1 MQNPKPTKPVV
12 DPGTQKRHSI
22 WDVRPFLFVAAA
34 LCAILTWF
42 VVTMYFDQE
51 GDHVIIVDSVTYTYQ
66 SSTYTSLGLD
76 LVSTPEV
83 SNIAVRVRGSGTVIG
98 NIRAGDIMVYP
109 RYSSV
114 RGAGEVTLDLD
125 ARFVTS
131 DYDNFNI
138 ELTVESPSTVTVVFD
153 EVSEK
158 VVPVTADTSQIQIA
172 EGFSLNRVSSVPAEV
187 TVTGPTSEL
196 DQIDSVVAVVTSS
209 ESLSDSVTLDA
220 TLEMRDADGN
230 PITPEYTTL
239 ETETAEVSLTV
250 YQVRELPLTVDFIG
264 LPTNFDV
271 SSLHYSLDRD
281 TLQVAGPTRIISRLT
296 ELSVASLDL
305 SQSFAFDRDYQL
317 QVELPEGIVSQD
329 GVNTVTLTFDTSDM
343 SSTTLN
349 VANIRVI
356 NTPSDV
362 DVEVLTNRISSVV
375 LYGPAEELATLS
387 AENVV
392 AQVDCQSISV
402 TAGQQT
408 VPVSIQI
415 PASSRIFAV
424 GDYTVDCEVTTK

>member
-22 WDVRPFLFVAAA
+22 WDIPLVMFAVAL

-51 GDHVIIVDSVTYTYQ
+51 GDRLITVDSVTYTYQ

-76 LVSTPEV
+76 LVSYPEV
-83 SNIAVRVRGSGTVIG
+83 SNISVRIRGSGTVIG
-98 NIRAGDIMVYP
+98 NIQPGDIMVYP

-114 RGAGEVTLDLD
+114 RGSGEVTLDLE

-138 ELTVESPSTVTVVFD
+138 EMMVESPSTVTVVFD

-172 EGFSLNRVSSVPAEV
+172 DGFSLNRVSPVPAEV

-196 DQIDSVVAVVTSS
+196 DQIDAVVAVVTSS
-209 ESLSDSVTLDA
+209 DSLSDSVTLDA
-220 TLEMRDADGN
+220 PLEMRDADGN
-230 PITPEYTTL
+230 AITPEYTTL
-239 ETETAEVSLTV
+239 ETDTAEVTLTV
-250 YQVRELPLTVDFIG
+250 YQVRELPLTVDFVG
-264 LPTNFDV
+264 LPTNFDQN
-271 SSLHYSLDRD
+271 SLHYSLDRE
-281 TLQVAGPTRIISRLT
+281 TLQVAGPARIISKLT

-305 SQSFAFDRDYQL
+305 SRSFAFDRDYQL

-343 SSTTLN
+343 STTTLN
-349 VANIRVI
+349 VSNIRVI

-362 DVEVLTNRISSVV
+362 DVEVLTNRVSNVV
-375 LYGPAEELATLS
+375 LYGPAEELANLS

-392 AQVDCQSISV
+392 AQLDCQSLSV

-415 PASSRIFAV
+415 PSSSRIFAV
-424 GDYTVDCEVTTK
+424 GNYTVECEVTTK

>member
-1 MQNPKPTKPVV
+1 
-12 DPGTQKRHSI
+12 
-22 WDVRPFLFVAAA
+22 
-34 LCAILTWF
+34 
-42 VVTMYFDQE
+42 
-51 GDHVIIVDSVTYTYQ
+51 
-66 SSTYTSLGLD
+66 
-76 LVSTPEV
+76 
-83 SNIAVRVRGSGTVIG
+83 
-98 NIRAGDIMVYP
+98 MVYP

-362 DVEVLTNRISSVV
+362 DVEVLTNRISNVV

-387 AENVV
+387 AESVV